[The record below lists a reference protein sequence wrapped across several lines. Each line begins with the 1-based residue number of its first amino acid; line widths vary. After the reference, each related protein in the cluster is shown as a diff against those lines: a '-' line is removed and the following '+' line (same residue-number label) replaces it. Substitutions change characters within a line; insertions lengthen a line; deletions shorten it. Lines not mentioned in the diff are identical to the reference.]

1 MMYREKKRYIEGL
14 LLFTAS
20 CLVMFFASEVKADN
34 GEEQQYPPAEVEAWV
49 QSTTGG
55 GLVDVPLN
63 DQRWG
68 DREEGEVYA
77 RENENF
83 IVWYWPNGG
92 EATFDPTTLGSQAI
106 WHDYRTASDRSSGG
120 GPMPI
125 FPGMQIFFRDSGG
138 GVSIFERISN
148 EPHYERI
155 SNATQIATC
164 SDFQTEFINPEQSNF
179 PADRVYP
186 MGQKMMIT
194 AWGSGAT
201 AGRVQE
207 LYNAGFTMV
216 GPDWNPTN
224 SQWAEGMAKAR
235 QLNMRVAYRVTNGA
249 STAHE
254 LFKRMDNGPKEEAL
268 FRQARSTFNKAL
280 NNPDLNSQV
289 DVWLTG
295 TEELST
301 RMKTPEQRTQGLR
314 YLQKM
319 EALRDELDS
328 QNRPLWMS
336 DVTGVSQAQMMVTH
350 KYTGMVGPQNY
361 MDRCCVG
368 GGYKTD
374 AVVGDAA
381 RKVVST
387 ARALDSLYPQARPH
401 AATMSHGLH
410 YTPLSQERI
419 DNMDR
424 IIPYW
429 VFTAFNE
436 GLQGMQVYSWYNHY
450 TSISAEARESGKAAY
465 MAAVKLL
472 TDHGLDYVFL
482 WGDRRTDLTMEIL
495 SGPATTYGYPSI
507 SMSNIH
513 YNNHRY
519 VILTNAAEEAV
530 KVQVS
535 GFPLDCVKTY
545 DVLMDNYRDNNG
557 QVSLI
562 LQPLDIRL
570 YKFEAL

>member
-14 LLFTAS
+14 LLFAAS
-20 CLVMFFASEVKADN
+20 CFVMFFASEVKADN

-55 GLVDVPLN
+55 GLTDVPLN

-68 DREEGEVYA
+68 DRDQSEVYA
-77 RENENF
+77 RENEDF

-92 EATFDPTTLGSQAI
+92 EASYDPTTLGFQAI
-106 WHDYRTASDRSSGG
+106 WHDYRIASDRSSGG
-120 GPMPI
+120 GPIPI

-148 EPHYERI
+148 VPQFERI

-194 AWGSGAT
+194 AWGGAHSSRIT
-201 AGRVQE
+201 S
-207 LYNAGFTMV
+207 LSDAGFTMV
-216 GPDWNPTN
+216 GPDWNPDN
-224 SQWAEGMAKAR
+224 PKGQQAKDMARAKE
-235 QLNMRVAYRVTNGA
+235 LGMRVAFRLAGGGSAEN
-249 STAHE
+249 
-254 LFKRMDNGPKEEAL
+254 LFKKMDGGTQEAAL
-268 FRQARSTFNKAL
+268 KRSIEYSINRIVNDAVA
-280 NNPDLNSQV
+280 NSVV

-301 RMKTPEQRTQGLR
+301 RMPTSVKREKGLR
-314 YLQKM
+314 YLKM
-319 EALRDELDS
+319 TQDAVNQLDPH
-328 QNRPLWMS
+328 NRPLWMS
-336 DVTGVSQAQMMVTH
+336 DVTGVSQSSMMATH
-350 KYTGMVGPQNY
+350 KYLGIVGPQY
-361 MDRCCVG
+361 YLDRCCVG

-381 RKVVST
+381 RKMVST
-387 ARALDSLYPQARPH
+387 AKALDSQYPQARPH

-450 TSISAEARESGKAAY
+450 TSISAEARASGKAAY

-472 TDHGLDYVFL
+472 TDQGLDYVYL

-513 YNNHRY
+513 YNKHRY

-530 KVQVS
+530 QVQIS

-545 DVLMDNYRDNNG
+545 DILMDNYQDNNG
-557 QVSLI
+557 QVSLT

-570 YKFEAL
+570 YKFEGL